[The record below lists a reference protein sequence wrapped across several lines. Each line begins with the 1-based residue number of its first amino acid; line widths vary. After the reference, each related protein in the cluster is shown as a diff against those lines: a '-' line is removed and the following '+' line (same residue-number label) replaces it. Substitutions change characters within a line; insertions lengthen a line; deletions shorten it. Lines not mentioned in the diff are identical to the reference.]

1 MPLQSHYFNSYKQG
15 VTSLC
20 DLLQTSLAEGLDSK
34 IIFLNLLNDLEV
46 AAREGEGVSCEVT
59 KSVISL
65 YVDNTTKW
73 VAVIWRKRDK
83 VMFKESIDRVETW
96 SRD

>member
-1 MPLQSHYFNSYKQG
+1 M
-15 VTSLC
+15 
-20 DLLQTSLAEGLDSK
+20 
-34 IIFLNLLNDLEV
+34 FLNLLNDLEV
-46 AAREGEGVSCEVT
+46 AARGEGVSFEVT
-59 KSVISL
+59 KSVISRL

-83 VMFKESIDRVETW
+83 VMFKDSIDRLETW